1 MSPAQ
6 SLIRAILAEACP
18 DDATAFAVLEAA
30 IEREVD
36 PLRYCVASLGV
47 NEALAME
54 RAADWAGFAFYHVVP
69 AHLMGQTTPTR
80 LEALSE
86 VKMFRAV
93 LYDREIAFSA
103 PDFFG
108 LLRLQARQKENPDL
122 AGRLFLVPDSALR
135 DYLARAAASVLVDGA
150 RQTLTK
156 YWPYAAAQ
164 LELTAPARNGFVA
177 FVLVLLCLVLLAPYS
192 DQTWLLPFWAI
203 FLLGPALIRVAA
215 LAAPNPLRPPAFG
228 QPDDAELPVYSVLV
242 PLRDEAHMVP
252 QLFEALGALR
262 YPPEKLD
269 IKFVVE
275 DCSAA
280 TVEAVRHRLGDP
292 RFSLIAVPDA
302 LPRTK
307 PKALD
312 FALPLCRGEIV
323 VVYDAEDTPEPD
335 QLWMIARRFRDAPQV
350 QCIQAHLVIDNG
362 HENWLAGMFAAEYAG
377 LFTVLLPALARWDLV
392 MPLGGTSNHFRLS
405 TLRALGGWDAFNV
418 TEDADLGMRLA
429 RRGHRV
435 EVMALATLEEAPVT
449 LGTWLGQRTRWMKG
463 WMQTLIVH
471 NRRPRQ
477 LLADLGWR
485 RLIVFETLV
494 LGMILA
500 PLLHSGLVLL
510 LLARLALGEP
520 LMDSDGIWSRAC
532 LLALAL
538 GFGSAILLN
547 IAGTLRQ
554 GQLPLLAL
562 QVTLP
567 AYWLL
572 LAWAAVRALFE
583 LAGQPFK
590 WSKTPHRSVR
600 RRRATREPSAA
611 D

>member
-18 DDATAFAVLEAA
+18 DDATALAVLGAA

-47 NEALAME
+47 GEALAME
-54 RAADWAGFAFYHVVP
+54 RAARWAGFAFYDGVP
-69 AHLMGQTTPTR
+69 NHLKGQTTPTR
-80 LEALSE
+80 LEALGE

-108 LLRLQARQKENPDL
+108 LLRLQARGTENPDL
-122 AGRLFLVPDSALR
+122 ARRLCLVPDSALR
-135 DYLARAAASVLVDGA
+135 DYLARAAAPALVDGA
-150 RQTLTK
+150 RQTLARH
-156 YWPYAAAQ
+156 WPYAAAQ
-164 LELTAPARNGFVA
+164 LELTVPARNGFVA
-177 FVLVLLCLVLLAPYS
+177 VVLVLLCLVLLAPHS
-192 DQTWLLPFWAI
+192 DQAWLLPFWAI
-203 FLLGPALIRVAA
+203 FLLGPAIIRVAA
-215 LAAPNPLRPPAFG
+215 LITPNPRRPSSAE

-275 DCSAA
+275 DCSA
-280 TVEAVRHRLGDP
+280 TTLEAVRQRLGDP
-292 RFSLIAVPDA
+292 RFSLLAVPDA

-335 QLWMIARRFRDAPQV
+335 QLWMIARRFRDAPQT
-350 QCIQAHLVIDNG
+350 QCIQAQLVIDNG
-362 HENWLAGMFAAEYAG
+362 RENWLAGMFAAEYAG

-392 MPLGGTSNHFRLS
+392 MPLGGTSNHFRLA
-405 TLRALGGWDAFNV
+405 TLRAMGGWDAFNV
-418 TEDADLGMRLA
+418 TEDADLGVRLA

-449 LGTWLGQRTRWMKG
+449 LGAWLGQRTRWMKG

-510 LLARLALGEP
+510 LLARLVVGEP
-520 LMDSDGIWSRAC
+520 LMDSDGLWSRAC
-532 LLALAL
+532 LLAVAL
-538 GFGSAILLN
+538 GLGSAVLLN

-562 QVTLP
+562 QLTLP

-572 LAWAAVRALFE
+572 SAWAAVRALFE
-583 LAGQPFK
+583 LTGQPFK
-590 WSKTPHRSVR
+590 WAKTPHRSVQR
-600 RRRATREPSAA
+600 RPATRERP
-611 D
+611 

>member
-6 SLIRAILAEACP
+6 SLIRAILAEDCP
-18 DDATAFAVLEAA
+18 DDATALAVLEAA

-54 RAADWAGFAFYHVVP
+54 RAARWAGFAFYPVVP
-69 AHLMGQTTPTR
+69 NHLRGHTTPTR
-80 LEALSE
+80 LEALGA
-86 VKMFRAV
+86 VKMFRAI
-93 LYDREIAFSA
+93 LFDREIAFSA

-108 LLRLQARQKENPDL
+108 LLRLQARRLESPGL
-122 AGRLFLVPDSALR
+122 AARLCLVPDSALR
-135 DYLARAAASVLVDGA
+135 DYLARAAAPALVDGA
-150 RQTLTK
+150 RQTLARH
-156 YWPYAAAQ
+156 WPYAAAQ
-164 LELTAPARNGFVA
+164 LDLTVPARNGFVGL
-177 FVLVLLCLVLLAPYS
+177 VLVLLSLVLLAPHS
-192 DQTWLLPFWAI
+192 DQAWLLPFWAV
-203 FLLGPALIRVAA
+203 FLLGPAIIRMAA
-215 LAAPNPLRPPAFG
+215 LTTPNPQRPRSAER
-228 QPDDAELPVYSVLV
+228 PDDAELPVYSVLV

-262 YPPEKLD
+262 YPAEKLD

-275 DCSAA
+275 DCSA
-280 TVEAVRHRLGDP
+280 TTIEAVRRRLGDP
-292 RFSLIAVPDA
+292 RFSLLAVPDA

-312 FALPLCRGEIV
+312 FALPLCRGEFV

-335 QLWMIARRFRDAPQV
+335 QLWMIARRFRDAPGIE
-350 QCIQAHLVIDNG
+350 CIQAQLVIDNG
-362 HENWLAGMFAAEYAG
+362 RENWLAGMFAAEYAG

-418 TEDADLGMRLA
+418 TEDADLGVRLA

-449 LGTWLGQRTRWMKG
+449 LAAWLGQRTRWMKG

-485 RLIVFETLV
+485 RLLVFEMLV

-520 LMDSDGIWSRAC
+520 LMDGDGLWSWAC

-547 IAGTLRQ
+547 IAGSLRQ
-554 GQLPLLAL
+554 GQWPLLLL
-562 QVTLP
+562 QLTLP

-572 LAWAAVRALFE
+572 SAWAAVRALVE
-583 LAGQPFK
+583 LTGQPFK
-590 WSKTPHRSVR
+590 WAKTPHRRVQ
-600 RRRATREPSAA
+600 RRAKAR
-611 D
+611 DL